1 MIQLVMMRQAQ
12 SNEGDRAALS
22 GVARALQIARTRLS
36 LGAMQFAYQI
46 TVFIHLLGF
55 AALLGGVLV
64 QFRVPDPEVNRAMLV
79 GALIELV
86 TGVGLWVL
94 AVLGSSPVSVPQ
106 LVVKLIITVFVAV
119 LVVVNRKYASIPRG
133 LWALIGGL
141 TLANTGIAV
150 FWQ

>member
-1 MIQLVMMRQAQ
+1 MECWSSCGCPIRRSIGRCWSA
-12 SNEGDRAALS
+12 
-22 GVARALQIARTRLS
+22 
-36 LGAMQFAYQI
+36 
-46 TVFIHLLGF
+46 
-55 AALLGGVLV
+55 
-64 QFRVPDPEVNRAMLV
+64 P
-79 GALIELV
+79 LIELV

-94 AVLGSSPVSVPQ
+94 AELGSSPVSVPQ
-106 LVVKLIITVFVAV
+106 LVVKSIITVFVAV

>member
-1 MIQLVMMRQAQ
+1 MQL
-12 SNEGDRAALS
+12 
-22 GVARALQIARTRLS
+22 
-36 LGAMQFAYQI
+36 AYQI
-46 TVFIHLLGF
+46 TVFLHLLGF

-64 QFRVPDPEVNRAMLV
+64 QLRVPDPEVNRAMLV

-94 AVLGSSPVSVPQ
+94 AGLGSSPVSVPQ

-119 LVVVNRKYASIPRG
+119 LVVLNRKYASIPRG
-133 LWALIGGL
+133 LWALVGGL
-141 TLANTGIAV
+141 TLANAGIAV

>member
-1 MIQLVMMRQAQ
+1 
-12 SNEGDRAALS
+12 
-22 GVARALQIARTRLS
+22 
-36 LGAMQFAYQI
+36 MQFAYQI
-46 TVFIHLLGF
+46 TVFLHLLGF

-64 QFRVPDPEVNRAMLV
+64 QLRVPDPEVNRAMLV
-79 GALIELV
+79 GALLELV

-106 LVVKLIITVFVAV
+106 LVVKSIITVFVAI
-119 LVVVNRKYASIPRG
+119 VVVLNRKYASIPRG